1 MNEYHDEDMAMSE
14 KMVRDA
20 NQASFT
26 YKTIDILRQRE
37 LTVPMEYAA
46 WFSLMFDK
54 GFTPEGAADEFVAR
68 HMTKQRFLV
77 SYQVMAW
84 TKGRWE
90 QIQYGLFT
98 QEERQESID
107 RAEEW
112 ENSYGQRTIVKQH
125 TTGTIFDSN
134 LGGEL

>member
-1 MNEYHDEDMAMSE
+1 MDEHYDEDKAMSE
-14 KMVRDA
+14 KMVRDS
-20 NQASFT
+20 NQTSFT

-77 SYQVMAW
+77 HYQVVTW
-84 TKGRWE
+84 TKGRWQKVE
-90 QIQYGLFT
+90 YGHFT
-98 QEERQESID
+98 QDQRQAAID
-107 RAEEW
+107 RATEW
-112 ENSYGQRTIVKQH
+112 ENGYGRRTIVKQH